1 MKQSTLGLIETYG
14 FVGAVEA
21 LDTAVKAANVELVN
35 CEFVKGGIV
44 TVLITGEVAAVKA
57 AIEASAVAV
66 DKLGVLRNTHVIAR
80 VDSGIWDMLRKM
92 KKTNSFKED
101 MVNETKVSLIE
112 IEKDVVNE
120 AEIDLSEEL
129 KDKTE
134 LLNSNDEV
142 IKEECEE
149 ENSKEVTDE
158 KLKEKENYK
167 IYTTR
172 EELEG
177 MKVTELRTIA
187 RRLQDIPLTK
197 KQIKFSK
204 KEQLIEEILKNNRRQ
219 DK

>member
-80 VDSGIWDMLRKM
+80 ADSGIWDMLRKM

-120 AEIDLSEEL
+120 AEIDLNEEL

-134 LLNSNDEV
+134 LLNINDEV

-149 ENSKEVTDE
+149 EKSKEVTDE

-187 RRLQDIPLTK
+187 RGLQDIPLTK